1 MTRLHI
7 SSSLQARII
16 KSVALFG
23 LALFVATISFSSFS
37 SYSYSS
43 RDFYSAFKDALPS
56 STSMS
61 NGSIQGSNGLAS
73 QNDEFAS
80 FLSDNKRDF
89 VKALNDGS
97 TLEGWVIVMG
107 ELVLQGGIC

>member
-1 MTRLHI
+1 MTRLQT
-7 SSSLQARII
+7 SSSLQVCII

-37 SYSYSS
+37 SYSYTSQT
-43 RDFYSAFKDALPS
+43 FYSTLKDPLPS
-56 STSMS
+56 STDMS
-61 NGSIQGSNGLAS
+61 NGSIQDTDGPAS
-73 QNDEFAS
+73 QDDELAS

-107 ELVLQGGIC
+107 ELVSKCNTC